1 MTNNIITNSGGTDI
15 ITVIMSVI
23 GFSIL
28 AAVTV
33 AFGMALYQEWQ
44 AVKEC

>member
-1 MTNNIITNSGGTDI
+1 MTNNTIVNSGGTDV
-15 ITVIMSVI
+15 ITVVMSVI

-33 AFGMALYQEWQ
+33 AFGIALYQEWQ
-44 AVKEC
+44 AVKAY